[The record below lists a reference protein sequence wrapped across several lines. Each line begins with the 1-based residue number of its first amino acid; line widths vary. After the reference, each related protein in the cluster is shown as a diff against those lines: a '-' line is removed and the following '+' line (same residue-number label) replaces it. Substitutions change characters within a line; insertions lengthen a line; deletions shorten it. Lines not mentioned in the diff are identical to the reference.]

1 MLLFSAMVLLASS
14 GCSTPPPPE
23 PGPVIVLASF
33 DTTRVDSVSAYGGK
47 DASTPRLD
55 ALADR
60 GVRFDWAF
68 SSLPTTLGSHTTMM
82 TGLDTHGHGVPRN
95 GQPVPK
101 DLPLLAERLAES
113 GWDRIGVVGAMPL
126 ESDMGLDRGFRV
138 YKDTEFS
145 SWWGSPRKTADEV
158 TDAALKAIDE
168 RPGGQPLFLF
178 VHYYDPHSPWEA
190 APQAIRD
197 RFVPPDFELDRN
209 GISGLEVFRTRAR
222 KGMGLSKKRVGLA
235 RKLYL
240 AQVHWT
246 DQQFGRLLDGLER
259 RGLMKD
265 SLIIMTAD
273 HGEMLNERRLGQV
286 YTHGPD
292 VDLPVIHVPMIV
304 AGAGRFESPKGQT
317 VERRVRLAD
326 IATTVLAAAG
336 LDETMGNGENLADV
350 WNGTAGAP
358 PAHFAEAT
366 RSGLNMK
373 LGKSPEGVWPNLQF
387 ERSVIDED
395 ALLVYTPWKG
405 EEAELFEVRPDQPL
419 AEDAEKAVRMRAALD
434 AWDAAAPQAGSREMD
449 AETEEALRQ
458 LGYLE

>member
-1 MLLFSAMVLLASS
+1 MRIPMPWLLVGLL
-14 GCSTPPPPE
+14 GCTTAVPPE
-23 PGPVIVLASF
+23 PGPVVVLASF
-33 DTTRVDSVSAYGGK
+33 DTTRVDSISAYGGA
-47 DASTPRLD
+47 DASTPNLD
-55 ALADR
+55 ALANR
-60 GVRFDWAF
+60 GVRFDWAMA
-68 SSLPTTLGSHTTMM
+68 SLPTTLGSHTTMM
-82 TGLDTHGHGVPRN
+82 SGMDTHGHGVPRN

-101 DLPLLAERLAES
+101 DVPLLAEQLAVA
-113 GWDRIGVVGAMPL
+113 GWDRIAVVGAMPL

-145 SWWGSPRKTADEV
+145 SWFGSPRKGADEV

-190 APQAIRD
+190 APQHIRD
-197 RFVPPDFELDRN
+197 QFVSPDFDIDRGGLD
-209 GISGLEVFRTRAR
+209 GLEVFRTRAR
-222 KGMGLSKKRVGLA
+222 KGMKLKKSRVQQA

-246 DQQFGRLLDGLER
+246 DQEFGRLLDGLDQ

-273 HGEMLNERRLGQV
+273 HGEMLDERRLGQV

-304 AGAGRFESPKGQT
+304 AGRGMFDVPKG
-317 VERRVRLAD
+317 VAIERRVRLSD
-326 IATTVLAAAG
+326 IPNTVLAAASIDAR
-336 LDETMGNGENLADV
+336 LGNGEDLAAV
-350 WNGTAGAP
+350 WSGTAGPP

-366 RSGLNMK
+366 RSGLNMR

-387 ERSVIDED
+387 ERTVIDD
-395 ALLVYTPWKG
+395 DSMLIYTPWTG
-405 EEAELFEVRPDQPL
+405 EPSRLYAVNDEQTEVND
-419 AEDAEKAVRMRAALD
+419 EEKSVRLRAALD
-434 AWDAAAPQAGSREMD
+434 AWDAVAPSTGAGAMD
-449 AETEEALRQ
+449 AETEQALRQ

>member
-1 MLLFSAMVLLASS
+1 MTIAASLVWLVS
-14 GCSTPPPPE
+14 LGCTPEPPPV
-23 PGPVIVLASF
+23 PGPIVVLASF
-33 DTTRVDSVSAYGGK
+33 DTTRVDSLSAYGGP
-47 DASTPRLD
+47 DASTPNLD
-55 ALADR
+55 ALAKR
-60 GVRFDWAF
+60 GVRFDWAM

-82 TGLDTHGHGVPRN
+82 SGLDTHGHGVPRN
-95 GQPVPK
+95 GQPVPV
-101 DLPLLAERLAES
+101 DVPLLAEQLRDA

-138 YKDTEFS
+138 YRDTEFS
-145 SWWGSPRKTADEV
+145 SWFGSPRKGADEV

-190 APQAIRD
+190 APQEIRD
-197 RFVPPDFELDRN
+197 KFVPSSFELDR
-209 GISGLEVFRTRAR
+209 GGMDGLEVFRTRAR
-222 KGMGLSKKRVGLA
+222 KGMKLKKERVEWA

-246 DQQFGRLLDGLER
+246 DQEFGRLLDGLEQ

-265 SLIIMTAD
+265 SLVIMTAD

-304 AGAGRFESPKGQT
+304 AGTGQFD
-317 VERRVRLAD
+317 VPSGQVVDRRVRLAD
-326 IATTVLAAAG
+326 IPNTVLSVAG
-336 LDETMGNGENLADV
+336 VPGKLGNGEDLVTV
-350 WNGTAGAP
+350 WNGTAGPP

-373 LGKSPEGVWPNLQF
+373 LGKSAEGVWPNLQF
-387 ERSVIDED
+387 ERTVIDDD
-395 ALLVYTPWKG
+395 AMLVYTPWK
-405 EEAELFEVRPDQPL
+405 EEPPELFEVTAKQAPIVN
-419 AEDAEKAVRMRAALD
+419 AEKAVKLKSALD
-434 AWDAAAPQAGSREMD
+434 AWDAAAPSEGAGEMD
-449 AETEEALRQ
+449 EATEEALRQ